1 MFGIAVPDIGPV
13 QASWQ
18 EVDHNDIIGVDKVK
32 FMAGDGKT
40 FRLTAT
46 GRVESVIKHNQAFVD
61 GLDLQLA
68 VRAAN
73 TDNLLKLLGMRFP
86 DLGAVDGRLAL
97 SGGKDKLTAE
107 DLLLTVKSAQGL
119 DLVAKG
125 RVGYIGLEK
134 AMPIRDIDVRLT
146 AQAPKITVLPV
157 FGKLNLP
164 ELGAFQASARVRDHE
179 GALNVE
185 TFKLRTG
192 PEDFA
197 AFRMGGQARHIR
209 SRERMNLAADFEVD
223 STPWLKKKPLF

>member
-1 MFGIAVPDIGPV
+1 MAGTYRQISTGRHFTDVQTFGSLQAAKSSDFAALFGIAVPDIGPV

-32 FMAGDGKT
+32 FMAGDAKT

-86 DLGAVDGRLAL
+86 ELGAVDGRLAL

-146 AQAPKITVLPV
+146 AQAPKINVLPV
-157 FGKLNLP
+157 FGKLKVT
-164 ELGAFQASARVRDHE
+164 GMITSASESVSSQRI
-179 GALNVE
+179 L
-185 TFKLRTG
+185 
-192 PEDFA
+192 
-197 AFRMGGQARHIR
+197 
-209 SRERMNLAADFEVD
+209 
-223 STPWLKKKPLF
+223 